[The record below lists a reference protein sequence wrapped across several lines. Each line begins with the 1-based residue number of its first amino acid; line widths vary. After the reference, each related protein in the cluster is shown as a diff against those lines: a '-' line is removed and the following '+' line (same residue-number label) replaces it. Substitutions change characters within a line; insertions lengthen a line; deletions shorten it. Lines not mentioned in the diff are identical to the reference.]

1 MARRLILA
9 AVLLYATVVP
19 ASAGAVT
26 FHSGHGLTITK
37 VKQIN
42 PRLVALVVKTKALPD
57 PANIY
62 VLLPPGYSSQTK
74 RRYPV
79 FYLLHGTSGTASDW
93 TIMGHA
99 QQVIG
104 NRPLITV
111 MPDIALNDG
120 GGGWCTNWPN
130 GAQRWETFHIHQLL
144 PWVQSNLRTL
154 NTRGERAIAG
164 LSQGGFCSM
173 SYAAR
178 HPDLFSVAL
187 GYSGAP
193 DIYYDPQARAG
204 AEAVINATEVGLDH
218 VPPNTFFGNP
228 LTDGIN
234 WAAHDPTTLAE
245 NLRWTRI
252 YMYWGNGQD
261 GPYDTPGSSGGANG
275 IEALIWADNNYF
287 QARLNSL
294 GIPAY
299 FRDYGNGTHSWPYW
313 TRDLRWSISR
323 IMFDFEHPAPV
334 PSQFTYTSADN
345 SYSIYGWRIRMHRT
359 AREFSTL
366 SQVSRNGFDLSGSG
380 SAAVLTAPDYH
391 AHMYY
396 RVSLYGDGA
405 GHRMTTVRAQR
416 DGRLAL
422 HVPLGPSNPDQ
433 QDTAQA
439 QADGT
444 AVYTTTVTI
453 TPLPLPGTPR
463 RA

>member
-1 MARRLILA
+1 MVRRLILA
-9 AVLLYATVVP
+9 AVLLCACAVP
-19 ASAGAVT
+19 ASAGAIT
-26 FHSGHGLTITK
+26 FHGGHGLTITK

-42 PRLVALVVKTKALPD
+42 PRLVAIVVKTKTLPD

-62 VLLPPGYSSQTK
+62 VLLPPGYSSHPG

-93 TIMGHA
+93 TVMGNA
-99 QQVIG
+99 QKVIG
-104 NRPLITV
+104 NRQLITV

-120 GGGWCTNWPN
+120 GGGWCTDWPN
-130 GAQRWETFHIHQLL
+130 GAQSWEAFHIHQLL

-154 NTRGERAIAG
+154 NARGERAIAG

-178 HPDLFSVAL
+178 HPDLFSIAL

-193 DIYYDPQARAG
+193 DIYYDSQARTG

-218 VPPNTFFGNP
+218 VPPNTFFGDP

-234 WAAHDPTTLAE
+234 WAAHDPATLAE
-245 NLRWTRI
+245 NLRWTRM
-252 YMYWGNGQD
+252 YMYWGNGKD

-299 FRDYGNGTHSWPYW
+299 FDDYGNGTHSWPYW
-313 TRDLRWSISR
+313 TRDLRRSIGR
-323 IMFDFEHPAPV
+323 IMFDFQHPTPA

-345 SYSIYGWRIRMHRT
+345 SYSIYGWRVQMHRV

-366 SQVSRNGFDLSGSG
+366 SQVGRKGFNLSGSG
-380 SAAVLTAPDYH
+380 AARILSAPLYH
-391 AHMYY
+391 PQSWYAMET
-396 RVSLYGDGA
+396 YGDGA
-405 GHRMTTVRAQR
+405 HRQRTMVRARR

-422 HVPLGPSNPDQ
+422 TVRLGPSNPYR
-433 QDTAQA
+433 QDTSQA
-439 QADGT
+439 QAHGT

-453 TPLPLPGTPR
+453 THVPHSRPKLP
-463 RA
+463 